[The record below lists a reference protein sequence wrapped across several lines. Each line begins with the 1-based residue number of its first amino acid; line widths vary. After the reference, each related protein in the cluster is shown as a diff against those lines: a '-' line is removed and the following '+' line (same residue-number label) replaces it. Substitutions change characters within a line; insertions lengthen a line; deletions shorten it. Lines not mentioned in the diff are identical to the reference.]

1 MLLRELC
8 DTDMVWVKKVTFA
21 ATPICAA
28 ILWGSTC
35 LTYFP
40 LVRLPGLNFLRCS
53 SHCSPLYNP
62 PPSPPAAKI
71 KRSFNHKPFPCSS
84 QTQSNKGV
92 GEDILQCSAP
102 WEIQYIN
109 WTFLI
114 MRSQQNGQKSNNFK
128 YYVNHLVA
136 LNGGAAQL
144 WKPVPAPRSPRQRP
158 TLEVQP
164 ASTPRWWL
172 ATKKVK
178 KNALSL
184 TNTVT
189 PGFGSNVLL
198 INGIILSKPCRCR
211 VYLGFRSLIA
221 AGKESFLLRPVGS
234 LSIDCSRGEQSEQPA
249 QSTRSHLLYN
259 AHLQLCTQCIRSRC
273 LDQSNSKNLLVCLLE
288 QPIQKVLNRQRRH
301 KKTNQES
308 DVGALQSDS
317 IPRTACCMQVQCLK
331 YIISMIV

>member
-1 MLLRELC
+1 M
-8 DTDMVWVKKVTFA
+8 
-21 ATPICAA
+21 
-28 ILWGSTC
+28 
-35 LTYFP
+35 
-40 LVRLPGLNFLRCS
+40 
-53 SHCSPLYNP
+53 
-62 PPSPPAAKI
+62 
-71 KRSFNHKPFPCSS
+71 
-84 QTQSNKGV
+84 
-92 GEDILQCSAP
+92 
-102 WEIQYIN
+102 
-109 WTFLI
+109 
-114 MRSQQNGQKSNNFK
+114 
-128 YYVNHLVA
+128 
-136 LNGGAAQL
+136 
-144 WKPVPAPRSPRQRP
+144 PAPRSPRQRP

-234 LSIDCSRGEQSEQPA
+234 LSIDCSRGEQLEQPA

-259 AHLQLCTQCIRSRC
+259 GHLQLCTQCIRSRC

-301 KKTNQES
+301 KKQTKSLMLVRCKVTPFQGRHAAGTVPKIHYIHDCINCTPWVHLCTICS
-308 DVGALQSDS
+308 
-317 IPRTACCMQVQCLK
+317 RTF
-331 YIISMIV
+331 